1 MPETV
6 NIPIT
11 SCKDCPFVNI
21 QRCQTED
28 SWEKAFDWFC
38 SKAENKKIEGY
49 IEWREVDDVKI
60 PKWCPLRTQ
69 KKKIKP

>member
-1 MPETV
+1 MSETV

-11 SCKDCPFVNI
+11 SCKDCPFVDI
-21 QRCQTED
+21 RKHYTGD
-28 SWEKAFDWFC
+28 VWEEAYDWFC
-38 SKAENKKIEGY
+38 KKAEGKKIEGY

-69 KKKIKP
+69 KKKNKQ

>member
-1 MPETV
+1 MSETV

-21 QRCQTED
+21 KRHYTQD
-28 SWEKAFDWFC
+28 SWEEEYDFFC
-38 SKAENKKIEGY
+38 KKSEGKEIEGC
-49 IEWREVDDVKI
+49 INWNKVKSVKI

-69 KKKIKP
+69 KKKNKQ